1 MIINART
8 VNVSMPAHSRALFA
22 MTSFATV
29 QTSCLERPSSFS
41 GRLWYA
47 PCGLKPSMRFP
58 SHCIVSCKGTFIL
71 IVACLHN
78 GMSPVHDL
86 QIEAMQATSARFSR
100 VALEMSYPLP
110 SKRKSN
116 NGFIKDWRIMC
127 GGAHARNTGGP
138 WLEIWGARTLAW
150 RWLGLISV
158 EGCPTVTKVYSK
170 IRYQSPKRYPH
181 LVCLVST

>member
-8 VNVSMPAHSRALFA
+8 VSASVPANSRALFA
-22 MTSFATV
+22 MTSFAIV
-29 QTSCLERPSSFS
+29 QTSCLERASSFS
-41 GRLWYA
+41 GGLWYT

-58 SHCIVSCKGTFIL
+58 NHCIVSCKCTFIL

-100 VALEMSYPLP
+100 AAPDSSYPLP

-116 NGFIKDWRIMC
+116 NVSIKDWRFYVWGSLC
-127 GGAHARNTGGP
+127 PKYRETRRWKFGGT
-138 WLEIWGARTLAW
+138 RTLGR
-150 RWLGLISV
+150 RWLGLILV
-158 EGCPTVTKVYSK
+158 EGCPAVTVGYSK
-170 IRYQSPKRYPH
+170 IRY
-181 LVCLVST
+181 